1 MKSRVLILGMLIG
14 LVSCSG
20 EPDKVTRELT
30 TEAVCAGGVG
40 EFDVYVERDLSS
52 IGPSGNDVQITEEAV
67 WIVESGSNS
76 VSRFD
81 RQRER
86 FESDFIY
93 VGSDR
98 NPYAALVV
106 DDEVWI
112 ANYLANSVSIADQK
126 SGEITIEIEDE
137 RLRRPSGF
145 ALGSS
150 HIYVGN
156 VNYLSRREGFGEGSV
171 AVIDRQTKAVV
182 GSFSTEFKNPQFL
195 AVEEIEGE
203 EMLFVSSGGAF
214 DMTQDVVRVEG
225 EGGLE
230 IFAINE
236 DPIAPSGKTFALGQ
250 AEVELVG
257 APGRPLFTPDKR
269 RIYLVSA
276 NAGAIFAFDVVEK
289 RWIYDAAKPLWIY
302 ESAGDATHRA
312 VMDQDGLLWITAF
325 NKDGLY
331 LLDTTCDE
339 LIAPLIDLGRVENML
354 EGPQAIEV
362 TQEGADRV
370 GYFIYSIANGLGRVR
385 MAPADEK

>member
-1 MKSRVLILGMLIG
+1 MKSRVLILAMFIG
-14 LVSCSG
+14 LAACSG
-20 EPDKVTRELT
+20 EPSKVARELT
-30 TEAVCAGGVG
+30 TEAVCEGGAG
-40 EFDVYVERDLSS
+40 EFDVYVERDLSP

-81 RQRER
+81 RQTER

-112 ANYLANSVSIADQK
+112 ANYLANSVSVADQK
-126 SGEITIEIEDE
+126 SGEIMVEIEDE
-137 RLRRPSGF
+137 RLQRPSGF

-171 AVIDRQTKAVV
+171 AVIDRQTKSVV

-214 DMTQDVVRVEG
+214 DTAQEVVRVES

-236 DPIAPSGKTFALGQ
+236 DPISPPGKAFALGQ
-250 AEVELVG
+250 AEIEVVG
-257 APGRPLFTPDKR
+257 APGRPLFTPDKWR
-269 RIYLVSA
+269 VYLVSA
-276 NAGAIFAFDVVEK
+276 NAGAVFVFDVEDE
-289 RWIYDAAKPLWIY
+289 RWIYDAAKPLWLY

-312 VMDQDGLLWITAF
+312 TMDHDGLLWITAF

-331 LLDTTCDE
+331 LLDTACDE
-339 LIAPLIDLGRVENML
+339 LIAPMIDLGQVENML

-362 TQEGADRV
+362 AQEGADRV